1 MNKFNYIQFF
11 FLISLFLINGCSNNI
26 STNVT
31 TLDPFES
38 LNRKVF
44 YFNKKLDD
52 KIINPIS
59 KSYAENIPEKARNS
73 IGSHLEWMNLPNTII
88 NSTLQLNVENT
99 ILTSAKFLLNGL
111 TLGFYDLD
119 NNETK
124 VIKKDFG
131 STLAKYK
138 VPEGPFLMV
147 PFLGPKTTRQ
157 FSGFI
162 VDQQNHSNMISGKVD
177 NINLIEQP
185 IKIIHS
191 REKLS
196 DTIDSIYK
204 SSDPYI
210 KMRSFYLQN
219 RRSTVNSNKK
229 NRKLELEKDYE
240 FEKFLQ

>member
-11 FLISLFLINGCSNNI
+11 LLISLFLINGCSNNI
-26 STNVT
+26 SKNVT

-88 NSTLQLNVENT
+88 NSTLQLNAENT

-185 IKIIHS
+185 IKVIHS
-191 REKLS
+191 RERLS
-196 DTIDSIYK
+196 DALDSIYK

-219 RRSTVNSNKK
+219 RRSIVNSNKK

>member
-1 MNKFNYIQFF
+1 MNKFNYIQIF

-44 YFNKKLDD
+44 YFNKTLDD

-59 KSYAENIPEKARNS
+59 KSYVENIPEKVRNS

-88 NSTLQLNVENT
+88 NSTLQLNAENT

-162 VDQQNHSNMISGKVD
+162 VDQQNHSNIISGKVD

-219 RRSTVNSNKK
+219 RRSIVNSNKK

-240 FEKFLQ
+240 FEKLLQ

>member
-1 MNKFNYIQFF
+1 MNKFNYTQIF

-219 RRSTVNSNKK
+219 RRSIVNSNKK

-240 FEKFLQ
+240 FEKLLQ

>member
-1 MNKFNYIQFF
+1 MNKFNYIQIF

-26 STNVT
+26 SKNVT

-88 NSTLQLNVENT
+88 NSTLQLNAENT

-219 RRSTVNSNKK
+219 RRSIVNSNKK

>member
-1 MNKFNYIQFF
+1 MNKFNYTQIF

-219 RRSTVNSNKK
+219 RRSIVNSNKK

>member
-1 MNKFNYIQFF
+1 MNKFNYIQCF

-88 NSTLQLNVENT
+88 NSTLQLNAENT

-191 REKLS
+191 RERLS
-196 DTIDSIYK
+196 DAIDSIYK

-229 NRKLELEKDYE
+229 NRKLELQKDYE
-240 FEKFLQ
+240 FEKLLQ

>member
-1 MNKFNYIQFF
+1 MHKFSYLHFF
-11 FLISLFLINGCSNNI
+11 LLISLFLINGCSNNI

-44 YFNKKLDD
+44 YFNKKLDE

-73 IGSHLEWMNLPNTII
+73 IGSHLEWMNLPITII
-88 NSTLQLNVENT
+88 NSTLQLNAENT

-124 VIKKDFG
+124 VVKKDFG

-147 PFLGPKTTRQ
+147 PFLGPKTTRA

-162 VDQQNHSNMISGKVD
+162 VDQQNNSNITSGKIED
-177 NINLIEQP
+177 ISLIEQP
-185 IKIIHS
+185 IKIVHS

-219 RRSTVNSNKK
+219 RRSIVNSSTNNK
-229 NRKLELEKDYE
+229 KLELKKDYE
-240 FEKFLQ
+240 FEKLLQ

>member
-1 MNKFNYIQFF
+1 MNKFNYTQIF

-26 STNVT
+26 SKNVT

-88 NSTLQLNVENT
+88 NSTLQLNAENT

-185 IKIIHS
+185 IKIIDS

-219 RRSTVNSNKK
+219 RRSIVNSNKK

>member
-11 FLISLFLINGCSNNI
+11 LLISLFLINGCSNNI
-26 STNVT
+26 STNVK

-44 YFNKKLDD
+44 YFNKKLDE

-88 NSTLQLNVENT
+88 NSTLQLKAENT

-162 VDQQNHSNMISGKVD
+162 VDQQNHSNMISEKID

-185 IKIIHS
+185 INIIHS

-219 RRSTVNSNKK
+219 RRSIVNSNKK

>member
-1 MNKFNYIQFF
+1 MNKFNYTQIF

-26 STNVT
+26 SKNVT

-44 YFNKKLDD
+44 YFNKTLDD

-185 IKIIHS
+185 IKIIDS

>member
-1 MNKFNYIQFF
+1 
-11 FLISLFLINGCSNNI
+11 
-26 STNVT
+26 
-31 TLDPFES
+31 
-38 LNRKVF
+38 
-44 YFNKKLDD
+44 
-52 KIINPIS
+52 
-59 KSYAENIPEKARNS
+59 
-73 IGSHLEWMNLPNTII
+73 MNLPNTII

-219 RRSTVNSNKK
+219 RRSRVNSNKK

-240 FEKFLQ
+240 FEKLLQ

>member
-1 MNKFNYIQFF
+1 MNIFNYIQFF

-59 KSYAENIPEKARNS
+59 KIYAENIPEKARNS

-88 NSTLQLNVENT
+88 NSTLQLNAENT

-219 RRSTVNSNKK
+219 RRSRVNSNKK

-240 FEKFLQ
+240 FEKLLQ

>member
-1 MNKFNYIQFF
+1 MIKFSYIHF
-11 FLISLFLINGCSNNI
+11 FLLMSLFLINGCSNNI

-31 TLDPFES
+31 ALDPFES

-44 YFNKKLDD
+44 YFNKKLDE

-73 IGSHLEWMNLPNTII
+73 IGSHLEWMNLPITII
-88 NSTLQLNVENT
+88 NSTLQLNAENT

-124 VIKKDFG
+124 VVKKDFG

-147 PFLGPKTTRQ
+147 PFLGPKTTRA

-162 VDQQNHSNMISGKVD
+162 VDQQNNSNIISGKID
-177 NINLIEQP
+177 DISLIEQP
-185 IKIIHS
+185 IKIVHS

-219 RRSTVNSNKK
+219 RRSIVNSSTINK
-229 NRKLELEKDYE
+229 KLELKKDYE
-240 FEKFLQ
+240 FEKLLQ

>member
-88 NSTLQLNVENT
+88 NSTLQLNSENT

-219 RRSTVNSNKK
+219 RRSIVNSNKK

>member
-1 MNKFNYIQFF
+1 MNKFNYIQSF

-88 NSTLQLNVENT
+88 NSTLQLNAENT

-162 VDQQNHSNMISGKVD
+162 VDQQNDSNMISGKVD

-219 RRSTVNSNKK
+219 RRSRVNSNKK

-240 FEKFLQ
+240 FEKLLQ

>member
-219 RRSTVNSNKK
+219 RRSIVNSSTINK
-229 NRKLELEKDYE
+229 KLELKKDYE
-240 FEKFLQ
+240 FEKLLQ

>member
-1 MNKFNYIQFF
+1 MNKFSYLHFF
-11 FLISLFLINGCSNNI
+11 LLISLFLINGCSNNI

-44 YFNKKLDD
+44 YFNKKLDE

-73 IGSHLEWMNLPNTII
+73 IGSHLEWMNLPITII
-88 NSTLQLNVENT
+88 NSTLQLNAENT

-119 NNETK
+119 NHETK
-124 VIKKDFG
+124 VVKKDFG

-147 PFLGPKTTRQ
+147 PFLGPKTTRA

-162 VDQQNHSNMISGKVD
+162 VDQQNNSNIISGKID
-177 NINLIEQP
+177 NISLIEQP
-185 IKIIHS
+185 IKIVHS

-219 RRSTVNSNKK
+219 RRSIVNSSTINK
-229 NRKLELEKDYE
+229 KLELKKDYE
-240 FEKFLQ
+240 FEKLLQ

>member
-44 YFNKKLDD
+44 YFNKTLDD

-88 NSTLQLNVENT
+88 NSTLQLNAENT

-240 FEKFLQ
+240 FEKLLQ

>member
-1 MNKFNYIQFF
+1 MNKFSYLHFF
-11 FLISLFLINGCSNNI
+11 LLISLFLINGCSNNI

-44 YFNKKLDD
+44 YFNKKLDE

-73 IGSHLEWMNLPNTII
+73 IGSHLEWMNLPITII
-88 NSTLQLNVENT
+88 NSTLQLNAENT

-124 VIKKDFG
+124 VVKKDFG

-147 PFLGPKTTRQ
+147 PFLGPKTTRA

-162 VDQQNHSNMISGKVD
+162 VDQQNNSNIISGKID
-177 NINLIEQP
+177 DISLIEQP
-185 IKIIHS
+185 IKIVHS

-219 RRSTVNSNKK
+219 RRSIVNSGTINK
-229 NRKLELEKDYE
+229 KLELKKDYE
-240 FEKFLQ
+240 FEKLLQ

>member
-162 VDQQNHSNMISGKVD
+162 VDQQNHSNMISGKID

-191 REKLS
+191 RERLS
-196 DTIDSIYK
+196 DAIDSIYK

-219 RRSTVNSNKK
+219 RRSIINSNKK

>member
-1 MNKFNYIQFF
+1 
-11 FLISLFLINGCSNNI
+11 
-26 STNVT
+26 
-31 TLDPFES
+31 
-38 LNRKVF
+38 
-44 YFNKKLDD
+44 
-52 KIINPIS
+52 
-59 KSYAENIPEKARNS
+59 A
-73 IGSHLEWMNLPNTII
+73 
-88 NSTLQLNVENT
+88 ENT

-124 VIKKDFG
+124 VVKKDFG

-147 PFLGPKTTRQ
+147 PFLGPKTTRA

-162 VDQQNHSNMISGKVD
+162 VDQQNNSNITSGKIED
-177 NINLIEQP
+177 ISSLIEQP
-185 IKIIHS
+185 IKIVHS

-219 RRSTVNSNKK
+219 RRSIVNSGTINK
-229 NRKLELEKDYE
+229 KLELKKDYE
-240 FEKFLQ
+240 FEKLLQ

>member
-1 MNKFNYIQFF
+1 MNKFSYIHFF
-11 FLISLFLINGCSNNI
+11 LLISLFLINGCSNNI

-44 YFNKKLDD
+44 YFNKKLDE

-73 IGSHLEWMNLPNTII
+73 IGSHLEWMNLPITII
-88 NSTLQLNVENT
+88 NSTLQLNAENT

-124 VIKKDFG
+124 VVKKDFG

-147 PFLGPKTTRQ
+147 PFLGPKTTRA

-162 VDQQNHSNMISGKVD
+162 VDQQNNSNIISGKTVD
-177 NINLIEQP
+177 ISLIEQP
-185 IKIIHS
+185 IKIVHS

-219 RRSTVNSNKK
+219 RRSIVNSSTINK
-229 NRKLELEKDYE
+229 KLELKKDYE
-240 FEKFLQ
+240 FEKLLQ

>member
-1 MNKFNYIQFF
+1 MNKFSYIHFF
-11 FLISLFLINGCSNNI
+11 LLISLFLINGCSNNI

-44 YFNKKLDD
+44 YFNKKLDE

-73 IGSHLEWMNLPNTII
+73 IGSHLEWMNLPITII
-88 NSTLQLNVENT
+88 NSTLQLNAENT

-124 VIKKDFG
+124 VVKKDFG

-147 PFLGPKTTRQ
+147 PFLGPKTTRA

-162 VDQQNHSNMISGKVD
+162 VDQQNNSNITSGKIED
-177 NINLIEQP
+177 ISLIEQP
-185 IKIIHS
+185 IKIVHS

-219 RRSTVNSNKK
+219 RRSIVNSSTINK
-229 NRKLELEKDYE
+229 KLELKKDYE
-240 FEKFLQ
+240 FEKLLQ

>member
-1 MNKFNYIQFF
+1 MNKFIYIHFLL
-11 FLISLFLINGCSNNI
+11 LISLFLTNGCSNNI
-26 STNVT
+26 SSNVP

-38 LNRKVF
+38 FNRKVF
-44 YFNKKLDD
+44 YFNKKLDE

-59 KSYAENIPEKARNS
+59 KSYAENIPEKTRNS

-88 NSTLQLNVENT
+88 NSTLQLNAENT

-124 VIKKDFG
+124 VVKKDFG

-138 VPEGPFLMV
+138 VPKGPFLMV
-147 PFLGPKTTRQ
+147 PFLGPKTARQ

-162 VDQQNHSNMISGKVD
+162 VDQQNHSNMISGEIDK
-177 NINLIEQP
+177 INLIEQP

-196 DTIDSIYK
+196 GTIDSIYT

-219 RRSTVNSNKK
+219 RRSIVNSRKK
-229 NRKLELEKDYE
+229 NKKLELEKDYE
-240 FEKFLQ
+240 FEKLLQ

>member
-219 RRSTVNSNKK
+219 RRSIVNSNKK

>member
-52 KIINPIS
+52 KIINSIS

-162 VDQQNHSNMISGKVD
+162 VDQQNDSNMISGKVD

>member
-88 NSTLQLNVENT
+88 NSTLQLNAENT

-219 RRSTVNSNKK
+219 RRSIVNSNKK

>member
-1 MNKFNYIQFF
+1 MNKFNYIQIF

-88 NSTLQLNVENT
+88 NSTLQLNAENT

-219 RRSTVNSNKK
+219 RRSIVNSNKK

>member
-1 MNKFNYIQFF
+1 MIKFNYIQFL

-88 NSTLQLNVENT
+88 NSTLQLNAENT

-162 VDQQNHSNMISGKVD
+162 VDQQNHSNMISGKID

-191 REKLS
+191 RERLS
-196 DTIDSIYK
+196 DAIDSIYK

>member
-26 STNVT
+26 SNNVT

-88 NSTLQLNVENT
+88 NSTLQLNAENT

>member
-1 MNKFNYIQFF
+1 MNKFSYLHFF
-11 FLISLFLINGCSNNI
+11 LLISLFLINGCSNNI

-44 YFNKKLDD
+44 YFNKKLDE

-73 IGSHLEWMNLPNTII
+73 IGSHLEWMNLPITII
-88 NSTLQLNVENT
+88 NSTLQLNAENT

-124 VIKKDFG
+124 VVKKDFG

-147 PFLGPKTTRQ
+147 PFLGPKTTRA

-162 VDQQNHSNMISGKVD
+162 VDQQNNSNIISGKID
-177 NINLIEQP
+177 DISLIEQP
-185 IKIIHS
+185 IKIVHS

-219 RRSTVNSNKK
+219 RRSIVNSSTINK
-229 NRKLELEKDYE
+229 KLELKKDYE
-240 FEKFLQ
+240 FEKLLQ

>member
-219 RRSTVNSNKK
+219 RRSIVNSNKK

-240 FEKFLQ
+240 FEKLLQ

>member
-1 MNKFNYIQFF
+1 MNKFNYTQIF

-26 STNVT
+26 SKNVT

-88 NSTLQLNVENT
+88 NSTLQLNAENT

-219 RRSTVNSNKK
+219 RRSIVNSNKK

>member
-1 MNKFNYIQFF
+1 MNKFSYLHFF
-11 FLISLFLINGCSNNI
+11 LLISLFLINGCSNNI

-44 YFNKKLDD
+44 YFNKKLDE

-73 IGSHLEWMNLPNTII
+73 IGSHLEWMNLPITII
-88 NSTLQLNVENT
+88 NSTLQLNAENT

-124 VIKKDFG
+124 VVKKDFG

-147 PFLGPKTTRQ
+147 PFLGPKTTRA

-162 VDQQNHSNMISGKVD
+162 VDQQNNSNIISGKID
-177 NINLIEQP
+177 DISLIEQP
-185 IKIIHS
+185 IKIVHS

-219 RRSTVNSNKK
+219 RRSIVNSSTNNK
-229 NRKLELEKDYE
+229 KLELKKDYE
-240 FEKFLQ
+240 FEKLLQ

>member
-219 RRSTVNSNKK
+219 RRSRVNSNKK

>member
-26 STNVT
+26 STTVT

-59 KSYAENIPEKARNS
+59 KSYAENIPEKVRNS

-219 RRSTVNSNKK
+219 RRSRVNSNKK

-240 FEKFLQ
+240 FEKLLQ

>member
-44 YFNKKLDD
+44 YFNKTLDD

-59 KSYAENIPEKARNS
+59 KIYAENIPEKARNS

-88 NSTLQLNVENT
+88 NSTLQLNAENT

-162 VDQQNHSNMISGKVD
+162 VDQQNHSNMISGKID

-219 RRSTVNSNKK
+219 RRSRVNSNKK

-240 FEKFLQ
+240 FEKLLQ